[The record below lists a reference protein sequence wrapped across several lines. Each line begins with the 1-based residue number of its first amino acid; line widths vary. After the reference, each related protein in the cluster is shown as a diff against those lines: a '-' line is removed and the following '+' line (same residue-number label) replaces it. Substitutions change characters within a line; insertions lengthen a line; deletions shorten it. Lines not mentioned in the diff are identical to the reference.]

1 MVAEFDAADSD
12 AAESD
17 ADAFAAGASAA
28 AADAASVDAATP
40 DAASADS
47 TAGVFVAE
55 VSVVFAAVVA
65 VESVG
70 EVVAACCSPADAAPE
85 LLPESA
91 IPAGAVGQNHHTQN
105 ASKRHRITAAPAMMR
120 GRVSAA
126 DGRSGGGRLGGL
138 GPETTAGAEAGADVG
153 AVADACACFP
163 ECPLAP
169 AAGREGLTDFA
180 EREADPG
187 RFNTAG
193 KASANA
199 NAELPFAALTVV

>member
-1 MVAEFDAADSD
+1 MVAEFDAAES
-12 AAESD
+12 AASVD
-17 ADAFAAGASAA
+17 AA
-28 AADAASVDAATP
+28 AADAAP
-40 DAASADS
+40 ADS
-47 TAGVFVAE
+47 TAGVFVAA
-55 VSVVFAAVVA
+55 VSVVFAAGVA
-65 VESVG
+65 VESVV

-91 IPAGAVGQNHHTQN
+91 IPAGVVGQNHHTQN
-105 ASKRHRITAAPAMMR
+105 ASNRHRITAAPAMLR

-138 GPETTAGAEAGADVG
+138 GPETTAGADTGAGAEAGADVG

-180 EREADPG
+180 ERDAAPG
-187 RFNTAG
+187 GFNTAG
-193 KASANA
+193 KASANGSG
-199 NAELPFAALTVV
+199 ELLPAALTVV